1 MTMVLN
7 VREVKKEWNGASLFA
22 DVSFEVGRGER
33 LALFGRNG
41 SGKTTLLQGLL
52 GKIAFDSGRVHRIL
66 PLEEWGWM
74 EQQADP
80 GSRLTLLEYVQSR
93 SGEIYRVKK
102 ELERLQSEMGSG
114 QASEAIVERYG
125 LFYEQYMQLGGY
137 DWEVKVEKRLGQMNL
152 PAELW
157 NLPFGQL
164 SGGQKTRA
172 QLTALMVREPKF
184 ILLDEPTNHLDTASL
199 NDLEEWVR
207 GYEGTILYVSHDR
220 TFMDRTATSILELQA
235 DGCRRYAGGYSDYR
249 QQKEVE
255 RRTQMTLYKK
265 QELERQALEQ
275 SIRRYQEW
283 FHQAHRAAR
292 ADNLDVAITASFY
305 KAKAKK
311 NISRYHA
318 KQKELERLEQN
329 RVEKPRETKTLR
341 MNLQEG
347 AFAASTLLRLSDVG
361 FGYGYDHRDG
371 NDPGNGNGNGYAH
384 GNGNGNGYDPG
395 NDNDNGN
402 GHDPGC
408 GCDRCHS
415 HALGQGHDNGDGND
429 HGNDHDPDSGSG
441 SGQNL
446 LFRHFNLQVERGDR
460 IGVLGPNGT
469 GKSTLLKLVTGQLAP
484 SSGTITLHPQASIGY
499 FAQELHNLDESKSIL
514 DSLLV
519 LPDMT
524 ESHARTILGC
534 FLFSRDEVYK
544 KIEDLSM
551 GEKCRVAFLK
561 LFFGQSNLLILDE
574 PTNYLD
580 IDTREV
586 VEEALCVYPGALM
599 IVTHDRYLARKV
611 CNRLLMLDG
620 RKEPEWFPGTV
631 EEYEAR
637 DRTNRLDPA
646 GQWAENERERL
657 ELELAFLMGRE
668 EPPTLEEREK
678 LMTMIAELRRKIK
691 ALSEA

>member
-1 MTMVLN
+1 MTMVLT
-7 VREVKKEWNGASLFA
+7 VKGLRKEWNGEVLFT
-22 DVSFEVGRGER
+22 DLSFEVGSGER
-33 LALFGRNG
+33 VALFGRNG

-52 GKIAFDSGRVHRIL
+52 GKISFEEGRVHRVL

-74 EQQADP
+74 EQQVDLDSP
-80 GSRLTLLEYVQSR
+80 LTLLEYVLSR
-93 SGEIYRVKK
+93 SGEIYELKK
-102 ELERLQSEMGSG
+102 ELEQLQSEMGSG
-114 QASEAIVERYG
+114 QASEASVERYG
-125 LFYEQYMQLGGY
+125 LIYERYMQLGGY
-137 DWEVKVEKRLGQMNL
+137 DWEVKAEKRLGQMNL
-152 PAELW
+152 PPELW
-157 NLPFGQL
+157 NLPFERL

-172 QLTALMVREPKF
+172 QLAALMVREPKF
-184 ILLDEPTNHLDTASL
+184 ILLDEPTNHLDTQSL

-207 GYEGTILYVSHDR
+207 TYEGTILYVSHDR
-220 TFMDRTATSILELQA
+220 TFMDRTATSVLELQA

-255 RRTQMTLYKK
+255 WRTQMTTYKK
-265 QELERQALEQ
+265 QEQAKQALEQ

-318 KQKELERLEQN
+318 KQKELERLERD
-329 RVEKPRETKTLR
+329 RVEKPREAKKLR
-341 MNLQEG
+341 MNLQDG
-347 AFAASTLLRLSDVG
+347 AFAASTLLRMNDVG
-361 FGYGYDHRDG
+361 FGYGQD
-371 NDPGNGNGNGYAH
+371 
-384 GNGNGNGYDPG
+384 
-395 NDNDNGN
+395 
-402 GHDPGC
+402 
-408 GCDRCHS
+408 
-415 HALGQGHDNGDGND
+415 
-429 HGNDHDPDSGSG
+429 
-441 SGQNL
+441 L
-446 LFRHFNLQVERGDR
+446 LFRQFNLQVERGDR
-460 IGVLGPNGT
+460 VGVLGPNGT

-484 SSGTITLHPQASIGY
+484 SSGAVALHPQAQIGY
-499 FAQELHNLDESKSIL
+499 FAQELHNLDEGMSIL

-544 KIEDLSM
+544 KIGDLSM

-586 VEEALCVYPGALM
+586 VEEALCAYPGALM

-611 CNRLLMLDG
+611 CNRLLLLDG

-631 EEYEAR
+631 EEYESKDRVNRR
-637 DRTNRLDPA
+637 DSA
-646 GQWAENERERL
+646 GQVADNERERL
-657 ELELAFLMGRE
+657 GLELAVLMARE
-668 EPPTLEEREK
+668 EPESPGEREE
-678 LMTMIAELRRKIK
+678 LMRAIAEVRRKIQ
-691 ALSEA
+691 ALSEV

>member
-1 MTMVLN
+1 MTMVLT
-7 VREVKKEWNGASLFA
+7 VKGLKKEWNGEALFT
-22 DVSFEVGRGER
+22 DVSFEVGSGER
-33 LALFGRNG
+33 VALFGRNG
-41 SGKTTLLQGLL
+41 SGKTTLLQSLL
-52 GKIAFDSGRVHRIL
+52 GKISFEEGRIHRVL

-74 EQQADP
+74 DQQVDLDSP
-80 GSRLTLLEYVQSR
+80 LTLLEYVQSR
-93 SGEIYRVKK
+93 SGEIYEVKK
-102 ELERLQSEMGSG
+102 ELEQLQGEMGSG
-114 QASEAIVERYG
+114 QASEASVERYG
-125 LFYEQYMQLGGY
+125 LIYERYMQLGGY
-137 DWEVKVEKRLGQMNL
+137 DWEVKAEKRLGQMNL
-152 PAELW
+152 TPELW
-157 NLPFGQL
+157 NLPFDRL

-172 QLTALMVREPKF
+172 QLAALMVREPKF
-184 ILLDEPTNHLDTASL
+184 ILLDEPTNHLDTQSL

-207 GYEGTILYVSHDR
+207 TYEGTILYVSHDR
-220 TFMDRTATSILELQA
+220 TFMDRTATSVLELQP

-249 QQKEVE
+249 QQKEIE
-255 RRTQMTLYKK
+255 RRTQMTMYKK
-265 QELERQALEQ
+265 QEQAKQALEQ

-318 KQKELERLEQN
+318 KQKELERLERD
-329 RVEKPRETKTLR
+329 RVEKPREAKKLR

-347 AFAASTLLRLSDVG
+347 AFAASTLLRMNDVG
-361 FGYGYDHRDG
+361 FGYDE
-371 NDPGNGNGNGYAH
+371 
-384 GNGNGNGYDPG
+384 
-395 NDNDNGN
+395 
-402 GHDPGC
+402 
-408 GCDRCHS
+408 S
-415 HALGQGHDNGDGND
+415 
-429 HGNDHDPDSGSG
+429 
-441 SGQNL
+441 L
-446 LFRHFNLQVERGDR
+446 LFRHFNLQVERGER
-460 IGVLGPNGT
+460 VGVLGPNGT
-469 GKSTLLKLVTGQLAP
+469 GKSTLLKLITGQLAP
-484 SSGTITLHPQASIGY
+484 SSGAVALHPQAQVGY
-499 FAQELHNLDESKSIL
+499 FAQELHNLDEGMSIL

-586 VEEALCVYPGALM
+586 VEEALCAYPGALM

-611 CNRLLMLDG
+611 CNRLLMLDE

-631 EEYEAR
+631 EEYESKDRINRR
-637 DRTNRLDPA
+637 DSA

-657 ELELAFLMGRE
+657 ELELAVLMARE
-668 EPPTLEEREK
+668 ASDSPEEREE
-678 LMTMIAELRRKIK
+678 LMRAIADIREQIK
-691 ALSEA
+691 ALATLE

>member
-1 MTMVLN
+1 MTMVLT
-7 VREVKKEWNGASLFA
+7 VKGLRKEWNGEALFT
-22 DVSFEVGRGER
+22 DLSFEVGSGER
-33 LALFGRNG
+33 VALFGRNG

-52 GKIAFDSGRVHRIL
+52 GKISFEEGRVHRVL

-74 EQQADP
+74 EQQVDLDSP
-80 GSRLTLLEYVQSR
+80 LTLLEYVQSR
-93 SGEIYRVKK
+93 SGEIYELKK
-102 ELERLQSEMGSG
+102 ELEQLQSEMGSG
-114 QASEAIVERYG
+114 QASEASVERYG
-125 LFYEQYMQLGGY
+125 LIYERYMQLGGY
-137 DWEVKVEKRLGQMNL
+137 DWEVKAEKRLGQMNL
-152 PAELW
+152 PPELW
-157 NLPFGQL
+157 NLPFDRL

-172 QLTALMVREPKF
+172 QLAALMVREPKF
-184 ILLDEPTNHLDTASL
+184 ILLDEPTNHLDTQSL

-207 GYEGTILYVSHDR
+207 TYEGTILYVSHDR

-235 DGCRRYAGGYSDYR
+235 NGCRCYAGGYSDYR

-255 RRTQMTLYKK
+255 WRTQMTTYKK
-265 QELERQALEQ
+265 QEQAKQALEQ

-318 KQKELERLEQN
+318 KQKELERLERD
-329 RVEKPRETKTLR
+329 RVEKPREAKKLR
-341 MNLQEG
+341 MNLQDG
-347 AFAASTLLRLSDVG
+347 AFAASTLLRMNDVS
-361 FGYGYDHRDG
+361 FGYGQD
-371 NDPGNGNGNGYAH
+371 
-384 GNGNGNGYDPG
+384 
-395 NDNDNGN
+395 
-402 GHDPGC
+402 
-408 GCDRCHS
+408 
-415 HALGQGHDNGDGND
+415 
-429 HGNDHDPDSGSG
+429 
-441 SGQNL
+441 L

-460 IGVLGPNGT
+460 VGVLGPNGT

-484 SSGTITLHPQASIGY
+484 FSGAVALHPQAQIGY
-499 FAQELHNLDESKSIL
+499 FAQELHNLEEGMSIL

-544 KIEDLSM
+544 KIGDLSM
-551 GEKCRVAFLK
+551 GEKCRVAFLR

-580 IDTREV
+580 IETREV
-586 VEEALCVYPGALM
+586 VEEALCSYPGALM

-611 CNRLLMLDG
+611 CNRLLLLDG

-631 EEYEAR
+631 EEYESKDRVNRR
-637 DRTNRLDPA
+637 DSA
-646 GQWAENERERL
+646 GQVADNERERL
-657 ELELAFLMGRE
+657 GLELAVLMARE
-668 EPPTLEEREK
+668 EPESPGEREE
-678 LMTMIAELRRKIK
+678 LMRAIAEVRRKIQ
-691 ALSEA
+691 ALSEV

>member
-1 MTMVLN
+1 MTMVLT
-7 VREVKKEWNGASLFA
+7 VKGLRKEWNGEALFT
-22 DVSFEVGRGER
+22 DLSFEVGSGER
-33 LALFGRNG
+33 VALFGRNG

-52 GKIAFDSGRVHRIL
+52 GKISFEEGRVHRVL

-74 EQQADP
+74 EQQVDLDSP
-80 GSRLTLLEYVQSR
+80 LTLLEYVQSR
-93 SGEIYRVKK
+93 SGEIYELKK
-102 ELERLQSEMGSG
+102 ELEQLQSEMGSG
-114 QASEAIVERYG
+114 QASEASVERYG
-125 LFYEQYMQLGGY
+125 LIYERYMQLGGY
-137 DWEVKVEKRLGQMNL
+137 DWEVKAEKRLGQMNL
-152 PAELW
+152 PPELW
-157 NLPFGQL
+157 NLPFDRL

-172 QLTALMVREPKF
+172 QLAALMVREPKF
-184 ILLDEPTNHLDTASL
+184 VLLDEPTNHLDTQSL

-207 GYEGTILYVSHDR
+207 TYEGTILYVSHDR

-235 DGCRRYAGGYSDYR
+235 NGCRCYAGGYSDYR

-255 RRTQMTLYKK
+255 WRTQMTTYKK
-265 QELERQALEQ
+265 QEQAKQALEQ

-318 KQKELERLEQN
+318 KQKELERLERD
-329 RVEKPRETKTLR
+329 RVEKPREAKKLR
-341 MNLQEG
+341 MNLQDG
-347 AFAASTLLRLSDVG
+347 AFAASTLLRMNDVS
-361 FGYGYDHRDG
+361 FGYGQD
-371 NDPGNGNGNGYAH
+371 
-384 GNGNGNGYDPG
+384 
-395 NDNDNGN
+395 
-402 GHDPGC
+402 
-408 GCDRCHS
+408 
-415 HALGQGHDNGDGND
+415 
-429 HGNDHDPDSGSG
+429 
-441 SGQNL
+441 L

-460 IGVLGPNGT
+460 VGVLGPNGT

-484 SSGTITLHPQASIGY
+484 FSGAVALHPQAQIGY
-499 FAQELHNLDESKSIL
+499 FAQELHNLEEGMSIL

-544 KIEDLSM
+544 KIGDLSM
-551 GEKCRVAFLK
+551 GEKCRVAFLR

-580 IDTREV
+580 IETREV
-586 VEEALCVYPGALM
+586 VEEALCSYPGALM

-611 CNRLLMLDG
+611 CNRLLLLDG

-631 EEYEAR
+631 EEYESKDRVNRR
-637 DRTNRLDPA
+637 DSA
-646 GQWAENERERL
+646 GQVADNERERL
-657 ELELAFLMGRE
+657 GLELAVLMARE
-668 EPPTLEEREK
+668 EPESPGEREE
-678 LMTMIAELRRKIK
+678 LMRAIAEVRRKIQ
-691 ALSEA
+691 ALSEV

>member
-1 MTMVLN
+1 MTMVLT
-7 VREVKKEWNGASLFA
+7 VKGLRKEWNGEALFT
-22 DVSFEVGRGER
+22 DLSFEVGSGER
-33 LALFGRNG
+33 VALFGRNG

-52 GKIAFDSGRVHRIL
+52 GKISFEEGRVHRVL

-74 EQQADP
+74 EQQVDLDSP
-80 GSRLTLLEYVQSR
+80 LTLLEYVQSR
-93 SGEIYRVKK
+93 SGEIYELKK
-102 ELERLQSEMGSG
+102 ELEQLQSEMGSG
-114 QASEAIVERYG
+114 QASEASVERYG
-125 LFYEQYMQLGGY
+125 LIYERYMQLGGY
-137 DWEVKVEKRLGQMNL
+137 DWEVKAEKRLGQMNL
-152 PAELW
+152 PPELW
-157 NLPFGQL
+157 NLPFDRL

-172 QLTALMVREPKF
+172 QLAALMVREPKF
-184 ILLDEPTNHLDTASL
+184 VLLDEPTNHLDTQSL

-207 GYEGTILYVSHDR
+207 TYEGTILYVSHDR

-235 DGCRRYAGGYSDYR
+235 NGCRCYASGYSDYR

-255 RRTQMTLYKK
+255 WRTQMTTYKK
-265 QELERQALEQ
+265 QEQAKQALEQ

-318 KQKELERLEQN
+318 KQKELERLERD
-329 RVEKPRETKTLR
+329 RVEKPREAKKLR
-341 MNLQEG
+341 MNLQDG
-347 AFAASTLLRLSDVG
+347 AFAASTLLRMNDVS
-361 FGYGYDHRDG
+361 FGYGQD
-371 NDPGNGNGNGYAH
+371 
-384 GNGNGNGYDPG
+384 
-395 NDNDNGN
+395 
-402 GHDPGC
+402 
-408 GCDRCHS
+408 
-415 HALGQGHDNGDGND
+415 
-429 HGNDHDPDSGSG
+429 
-441 SGQNL
+441 L

-460 IGVLGPNGT
+460 VGVLGPNGT

-484 SSGTITLHPQASIGY
+484 FSGAVALHPQAQIGY
-499 FAQELHNLDESKSIL
+499 FAQELHNLEEGMSIL

-544 KIEDLSM
+544 KIGDLSM
-551 GEKCRVAFLK
+551 GEKCRVAFLR

-580 IDTREV
+580 IETREV
-586 VEEALCVYPGALM
+586 VEEALCSYPGALM

-611 CNRLLMLDG
+611 CNRLLLLDG

-631 EEYEAR
+631 EEYESKDRVNRR
-637 DRTNRLDPA
+637 DSA
-646 GQWAENERERL
+646 GQVADNERERL
-657 ELELAFLMGRE
+657 GLELAVLMARE
-668 EPPTLEEREK
+668 EPESPGEREE
-678 LMTMIAELRRKIK
+678 LMRAIAEVRRKIQ
-691 ALSEA
+691 ALSEV